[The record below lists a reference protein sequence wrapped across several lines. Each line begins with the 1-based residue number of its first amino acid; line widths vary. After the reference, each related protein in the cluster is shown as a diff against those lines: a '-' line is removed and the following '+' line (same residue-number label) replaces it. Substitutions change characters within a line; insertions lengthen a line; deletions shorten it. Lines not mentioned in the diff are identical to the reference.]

1 MGDTLGRLIPF
12 RRPAPSTDAL
22 SDEAMLA
29 ACGMGDQAAL
39 GLLFDRYGRDIY
51 RFLGRMRG
59 ADQPDLEDLL
69 QSTFV
74 EVVKS
79 SGRFRRGSSVRTW
92 LFAIAA
98 NVARNHVRSEVRRRG
113 SLANLEQLPNRGPEL
128 PSEIAERRQL
138 LGRIQHA
145 LGTMAE
151 PLRVV
156 LVMCDLEEIPCV
168 DVARALGVRE
178 GTIWRRLHDAR
189 QAMREAIGGEVP

>member
-12 RRPAPSTDAL
+12 RRPTASPGEL
-22 SDEAMLA
+22 SDEAVLA
-29 ACGMGDQAAL
+29 ACALGDQAAL
-39 GLLFDRYGRDIY
+39 GLLFDRHAQDVY

-69 QSTFV
+69 QSTFI
-74 EVVKS
+74 EVGKAA
-79 SGRFRRGSSVRTW
+79 GRFRRGSSVRTW

-98 NVARNHVRSEVRRRG
+98 NVARNHVRGEVRRRG
-113 SLANLEQLPNRGPEL
+113 HVESFGELPKNSPEM

-138 LGRIQHA
+138 LGRVQDA
-145 LGTMAE
+145 LADLDE

-168 DVARALGVRE
+168 EVARVLGVRE

-189 QAMREAIGGEVP
+189 QAVRTAIEGEVP

>member
-12 RRPAPSTDAL
+12 RRPTASPGDL
-22 SDEAMLA
+22 SDEAVLA
-29 ACGMGDQAAL
+29 ACGLGDQAAL
-39 GLLFDRYGRDIY
+39 GLLFDRYGQDVF

-69 QSTFV
+69 QSTFI
-74 EVVKS
+74 EVSKS
-79 SGRFRRGSSVRTW
+79 AARFRRGSSVRTW

-98 NVARNHVRSEVRRRG
+98 NVVKNHVRSEVRRRDHIEDFG
-113 SLANLEQLPNRGPEL
+113 ELPARGPEM

-138 LGRIQHA
+138 LGRVQDA
-145 LGTMAE
+145 LAALEE

-168 DVARALGVRE
+168 EVARVLGVRE

-189 QAMREAIGGEVP
+189 QAVRTAIEGEAP

>member
-12 RRPAPSTDAL
+12 RRPTASPGEL
-22 SDEAMLA
+22 SDEALLA
-29 ACGMGDQAAL
+29 ACGLGEQAAL
-39 GLLFDRYGRDIY
+39 GILFDRHGQDVY

-69 QSTFV
+69 QSTFI
-74 EVVKS
+74 EVGKS
-79 SGRFRRGSSVRTW
+79 AARFRRGSSVRTW
-92 LFAIAA
+92 LYAIAA
-98 NVARNHVRSEVRRRG
+98 NVARNHVRGEVRRRG
-113 SLANLEQLPNRGPEL
+113 NLEGYGELPSRGPEM

-138 LGRIQHA
+138 LSRVQDVLDA
-145 LGTMAE
+145 LDE

-168 DVARALGVRE
+168 EVARVLGVRE

-189 QAMREAIGGEVP
+189 QAVRTAIEGEVP

>member
-12 RRPAPSTDAL
+12 RRPPSSPAGL
-22 SDEAMLA
+22 SDEALLA
-29 ACGMGDQAAL
+29 ACGLGDQAAL
-39 GLLFDRYGRDIY
+39 GILFDRYAQDVY

-69 QSTFV
+69 QSTFI
-74 EVVKS
+74 EVSKS
-79 SGRFRRGSSVRTW
+79 AARFRRGSTARTW

-98 NVARNHVRSEVRRRG
+98 NVARNHVRGEVRRRG
-113 SLANLEQLPNRGPEL
+113 NLESFGELPKREPDM

-138 LGRIQHA
+138 LARVQAA
-145 LGTMAE
+145 LAALDE

-168 DVARALGVRE
+168 EVARVMGVRE

-189 QAMREAIGGEVP
+189 QSVRAAIEGGVP